1 MEIKKRHPIFVL
13 SITIKPNKMQNLNT
27 SELIGKFV
35 NRYSYSDINPIGKII
50 GTKGKTIILIQE
62 IEAVKQTEKLN
73 FIVGG
78 FAAHC
83 DNQDNQKWEFKQNDN
98 VIEMKVSKSF
108 LKQYGI
114 DNNPKKYYD
123 YNF

>member
-1 MEIKKRHPIFVL
+1 
-13 SITIKPNKMQNLNT
+13 MQNLNT

-35 NRYSYSDINPIGKII
+35 NRYSYSDINPVGKIV

-62 IEAVKQTEKLN
+62 IEAVKQTEKLD

-78 FAAHC
+78 FVAHC
-83 DNQDNQKWEFKQNDN
+83 SNQDNQKWDFKQNDN